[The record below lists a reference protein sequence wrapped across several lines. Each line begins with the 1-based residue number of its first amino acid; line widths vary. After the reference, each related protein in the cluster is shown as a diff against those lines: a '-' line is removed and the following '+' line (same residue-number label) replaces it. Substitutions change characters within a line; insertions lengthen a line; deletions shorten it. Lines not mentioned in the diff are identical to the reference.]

1 MRYTVRNFTLFSLF
15 KIALKHIV
23 VLILVAVIAGSAA
36 FAYCTYIATPEY
48 SATGYVLVTNGGII
62 NGGNSSPE
70 DYKTNNSDISASS
83 NLLNT
88 IIDIL
93 KTNDIYKKLSDEL
106 DNSISF
112 SSLSARSSV
121 RRKSDNS
128 LFIAV
133 SFSANDPKEA
143 MTLVNKYLEIAP
155 EYISDFVKGTATSVT
170 KADYAGKTYPH
181 TLTTT
186 MLATVCSVG
195 VVYFIILLIYST
207 NTIIRDEED
216 FKQRFDV
223 PVIGCVPDF
232 NQARSNKSYYKYYKR
247 SGYYG
252 RK

>member
-1 MRYTVRNFTLFSLF
+1 MRNFTLFSLF
-15 KIALKHIV
+15 KIAIKHIV
-23 VLILVAVIAGSAA
+23 VLILVAIIAGSAA
-36 FAYCTYIATPEY
+36 YSYCTYIATPVY

-62 NGGNSSPE
+62 KDNADSPD

-112 SSLSARSSV
+112 SSLSSRSSV
-121 RRKSDNS
+121 KRKSDNS

-133 SFSANDPKEA
+133 SFSANDPNEA

-155 EYISDFVKGTATSVT
+155 DYISDFVKGTATSIT
-170 KADYAGKTYPH
+170 KADYARKTYPS
-181 TLTTT
+181 TLSTT
-186 MLATVCSVG
+186 MFATICSVG

-216 FKQRFDV
+216 FKQRFDI

-232 NQARSNKSYYKYYKR
+232 NQAKSNKSYYNKYYRR

-252 RK
+252 NRK